1 MQDQNSSKEQKTCT
15 KCGKLKHIFEYHFA
29 NKNKDLRQCRC
40 KSCVLDYLREYSD
53 KNKAR
58 ISESNRQRYKKIA
71 TEKINGKFTSL
82 FKTCPRCNE
91 EKRYDLFGLKKGRT
105 DSCNKSIR
113 HICLSCDKEVKSVAY
128 QKNRVAILD
137 SLRNRSPDEKKAH
150 SLRIQIY
157 KNIKP
162 TQYKNTKRNSEKKRV
177 QRLIEQSDGT
187 LTKKVLANLYKQ
199 AISCPDC
206 NRMFSGLVKKSL
218 DHIKPISKGGLHSA
232 SNVRI
237 CCLAC
242 NIRKGANDS

>member
-1 MQDQNSSKEQKTCT
+1 MQEQNSSKEYKICS
-15 KCGKLKHIFEYHFA
+15 KCGESKHIFEYHFA
-29 NKNKDLRQCRC
+29 NKNKDLRQSKC
-40 KSCVLDYLREYSD
+40 KSCVLAYSKEYSQ
-53 KNKAR
+53 KNKTT
-58 ISESNRQRYKKIA
+58 IGQKNKKRYQKIA

-82 FKTCPRCNE
+82 FKTCPKCNQ

-113 HICLSCDKEVKSVAY
+113 HICLSCDKEVKSLAY
-128 QKNRVAILD
+128 QRNRVEILE
-137 SLRNRSPDEKKAH
+137 SLKNRSPEEKKAH
-150 SLRIQIY
+150 SLRVQIY
-157 KNIKP
+157 KNSKP

-177 QRLIEQSDGT
+177 QRLVEQSDGT
-187 LTKKVLANLYKQ
+187 LTKEVLANLYKQ

-218 DHIKPISKGGLHSA
+218 DHIKPISKGGLHSE